1 MHLRNLTILNSH
13 RGYKMLSVAPKKMEN
28 SDHIREALQQFKIK
42 SGLNWKQIAENAGLS
57 QSTVTRFASG
67 TTDGAGPSYET
78 IQKLMDC
85 HGGLR
90 EMVTGQIELT
100 KIPIHGYLNTQ
111 PRYVVFS
118 PQPGQDRYVSVGTA
132 AAHSADTYA
141 IRASGVGRM
150 GFLGWNLF
158 FKANRKVDFH
168 NFPQFEDSNIG
179 ILGLVSTKNGQSF
192 CGHTRRIN
200 DDLQIYG
207 LSSVTL
213 QLMLERNNQLPEDNS
228 SLKITLEDI
237 AAVYTIYG
245 MVSVGEGEIHIPML
259 KGDSA
264 DQPTAE

>member
-1 MHLRNLTILNSH
+1 MRTRNLTIFNSH
-13 RGYKMLSVAPKKMEN
+13 KDLKMLSVATKKMEN

-100 KIPIHGYLNTQ
+100 KIPIYGYLNTQ

-118 PQPGQDRYVSVGTA
+118 PQPGQDRYVSVGAA
-132 AAHSADTYA
+132 AAHSPDTYV

-150 GFLGWNLF
+150 GFLNWNLF
-158 FKANRKVDFH
+158 FKASRKVDFH
-168 NFPQFEDSNIG
+168 NFPQFEETNTS
-179 ILGLVSTKNGQSF
+179 ILGMISTTAGQSF
-192 CGHTRRIN
+192 CGHVRRVAN
-200 DDLQIYG
+200 NLQMYG

-213 QLMLERNNQLPEDNS
+213 QMMLEKSKDLPDGNS
-228 SLKITLEDI
+228 SMQVDLEDI
-237 AAVYTIYG
+237 AAVYTVYG
-245 MVSVGEGEIHIPML
+245 MVAVGEGELNIPML
-259 KGDSA
+259 KEDA
-264 DQPTAE
+264 DQTSTAA